1 MSMDLDIA
9 VGAAEFDFADQD
21 IPQRLRHWARV
32 KPDHPFMIWEPRSGE
47 DKRWTYSVFDAETSR
62 IAAGVYATGV
72 RKHDQNMIPT
82 DN

>member
-47 DKRWTYSVFDAETSR
+47 DNRWTYSA
-62 IAAGVYATGV
+62 
-72 RKHDQNMIPT
+72 
-82 DN
+82 